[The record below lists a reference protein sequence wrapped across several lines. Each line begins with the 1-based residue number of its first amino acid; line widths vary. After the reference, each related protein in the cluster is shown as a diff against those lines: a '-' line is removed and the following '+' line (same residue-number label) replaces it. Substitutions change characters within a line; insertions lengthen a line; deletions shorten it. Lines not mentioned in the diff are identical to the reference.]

1 MSVNIVSTTDSDEAV
16 LSAIGSK
23 LAKNNEADETK
34 SASSKDAKASKQDE
48 TAEDSETSENAELED
63 SDSSESTDDEDLKDE
78 SKDDQKPKKKGG
90 FQKRIERFQKKI
102 SEKDQEVEYWKR
114 EALKGKS
121 PDKAEPETQFKA
133 KPTDAKPKA
142 ESFETHEEYVD
153 ALTDWKL
160 EQKEKERAAKAE
172 QAQIKNEREKQVQS
186 FQSKVSEFQKS
197 HDDFDE
203 VVAEVDDIPL
213 SMPLQ
218 EAIVSSDIGPQ
229 VMYEL
234 AKDRDEL
241 ERINRLS
248 PIAAAREIGKIEA
261 RLAKESSSAKETTE
275 KKITKAPPPIAP
287 VGSKGSAKTIKS
299 PDDMSFSE
307 YKKWRESNK

>member
-23 LAKNNEADETK
+23 LAQKTETEETK

-48 TAEDSETSENAELED
+48 SAEDSETSENADLDD

-90 FQKRIERFQKKI
+90 FQKRIERFQKKL
-102 SEKDQEVEYWKR
+102 SEKDQEIERLRR
-114 EALKGKS
+114 EALNVKNPGHS
-121 PDKAEPETQFKA
+121 ETEKQLKQ
-133 KPTDAKPKA
+133 KPADVKPKA
-142 ESFETHEEYVD
+142 ENFDTHEEYVD
-153 ALTDWKL
+153 ALTDWKI
-160 EQKEKERAAKAE
+160 EQREKEREAKAE
-172 QAQIKNEREKQVQS
+172 QAQIKNEREKQAQT

-197 HDDFDE
+197 HDDWDE
-203 VVAEVDDIPL
+203 VIEEVDDIPL
-213 SMPLQ
+213 SRPLQ
-218 EAIVSSDIGPQ
+218 EAIFTSDFGPQ

-234 AKDRDEL
+234 AQNREEL
-241 ERINRLS
+241 ERISRLK
-248 PIAAAREIGKIEA
+248 PIDAIREIGRIEA
-261 RLAKESSSAKETTE
+261 RLTSESSSAKENTE

-287 VGSKGSAKTIKS
+287 VGSKGSTKINKS
-299 PDDMSFSE
+299 PDDMSFAE